1 MAMQVTLFQDLISHI
16 YCFSNLFKMKR
27 KVSKLMNLS
36 YVTRVRRRDENI
48 HPQILYYLMWQMCG
62 DKEFLSFI
70 SEKIE

>member
-1 MAMQVTLFQDLISHI
+1 
-16 YCFSNLFKMKR
+16 
-27 KVSKLMNLS
+27 MNLS